1 MNSSKPWFSLRKSE
15 DVPREADLVPG
26 ALNPATWQRIED
38 LVAMQRHAPAL
49 SPKQVGSAR
58 ARLAGSHLS
67 RFRGR
72 GMDYQESRAY
82 QAGDDVRHMD
92 WRVTARTGTAQ
103 IKLYQ
108 EERERPVLL
117 FLDLHPGMFFGTR
130 GLLKSAAAARAGALI
145 AWAAVERGDRVGAV
159 LTNGAR
165 CELPPRGGRQ
175 GALQFIRH
183 VVAHTD
189 PRTAIDAANSPAS
202 LNDGLARLCRVSRPG
217 SQIFLLGDFA
227 GIDDESDHFIHRL
240 RRHCDVAALQIVDP
254 LELSPPPP
262 ARYGIAI
269 GAERGVLDLR
279 SRAARRAYQ
288 AHFDRHHRAVDDLM
302 RRHGV
307 PLARLSTDQD
317 LVQQV
322 RRILVGGVAH
332 AILERLAA

>member
-1 MNSSKPWFSLRKSE
+1 MDTSKSWFGARRSQKASN
-15 DVPREADLVPG
+15 EAGLAAA
-26 ALNPATWQRIED
+26 ALNPATWQRTED
-38 LVAMQRHAPAL
+38 LVALQRHAATL
-49 SPKQVGSAR
+49 GLQHIGSAR
-58 ARLAGSHLS
+58 AQLAGSHLS

-92 WRVTARTGTAQ
+92 WRVTARTGIAQ

-130 GLLKSAAAARAGALI
+130 GLLKSAAAARAATLL

-165 CELPPRGGRQ
+165 CELSPRGGRQ
-175 GALQFIRH
+175 GVLQFIRH

-189 PRTAIDAANSPAS
+189 PRAALEAMDSPGS
-202 LNDGLARLCRVSRPG
+202 LNTGLARLCRVSRPG

-227 GIDDESDHFIHRL
+227 GIDDESGQLIHRL
-240 RRHCDVAALQIVDP
+240 RRHNDVIALQIADP
-254 LELSPPPP
+254 LELAPPPR
-262 ARYGIAI
+262 ARYGVAF

-279 SRAARRAYQ
+279 SGAARRAYQ
-288 AHFDRHHRAVDDLM
+288 AHFDRRHKAVEDRM
-302 RRHGV
+302 RRNGV
-307 PLARLSTDQD
+307 PLSRLSTDRD
-317 LVQQV
+317 IVQQM
-322 RRILVGGVAH
+322 RRVFVGGVARP
-332 AILERLAA
+332 IVEGLAA